1 MDACGRKKRTALTG
15 VLLVL
20 HSEPPPLGRPRSM
33 GHPRRD
39 TRRVPPRWWMLTI
52 MMPSWGGGGCHKV
65 ASHAPCPR
73 VGDDGK
79 GGVLVGAP
87 QRQREWQANSL
98 RRMTA
103 VSLPSSRIPPPL
115 VPGQRRQRGRGRGSL
130 SSGRPSL
137 VPTGLVRMAS
147 RTSGVGH
154 SECGGSS
161 ARRVR
166 SLSLRDEITSTLHAQ
181 RRPRDWR

>member
-52 MMPSWGGGGCHKV
+52 MMPSWGGGGCRKV

-103 VSLPSSRIPPPL
+103 VSLPSSRIPPP
-115 VPGQRRQRGRGRGSL
+115 
-130 SSGRPSL
+130 RPW
-137 VPTGLVRMAS
+137 PKATA
-147 RTSGVGH
+147 
-154 SECGGSS
+154 
-161 ARRVR
+161 
-166 SLSLRDEITSTLHAQ
+166 
-181 RRPRDWR
+181 RPRPRVVILRATLARSNRARPNGVAHEWGWSQRVWREQRSACTEPFSPR